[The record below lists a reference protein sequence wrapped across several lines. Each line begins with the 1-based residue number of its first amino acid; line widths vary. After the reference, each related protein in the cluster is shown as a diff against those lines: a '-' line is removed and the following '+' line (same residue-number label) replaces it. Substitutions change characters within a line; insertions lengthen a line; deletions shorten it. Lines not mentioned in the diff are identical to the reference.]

1 MLNGYIVYF
10 LVAILQLTQSI
21 LKVFDIKWSYEN
33 KTAKLMVLNFLISG
47 VWLLSTGIGVGA
59 VIEGDLVMVGIYVI
73 FGGLGKWIAISI
85 FQQNKYRS
93 SVYKRIKNKEPT

>member
-1 MLNGYIVYF
+1 MFNGYIIYF
-10 LVAILQLTQSI
+10 VVAILQLTQSV

-33 KTAKLMVLNFLISG
+33 KTTKLMFLNFIMSG

-59 VIEGDLVMVGIYVI
+59 VINGDLIMVSVYII

-93 SVYKRIKNKEPT
+93 SVYKRIKNKDPS

>member
-1 MLNGYIVYF
+1 MLNGYIIYF
-10 LVAILQLTQSI
+10 VVAVLQLTQSI

-33 KTAKLMVLNFLISG
+33 KTTKLMVLNFVMSG

-59 VIEGDLVMVGIYVI
+59 VINGDLIMVLVYII
-73 FGGLGKWIAISI
+73 FGGLGKWIAIYI

-93 SVYKRIKNKEPT
+93 SVYNRIKNKEPT